1 MNCHTHLALSSLAGD
16 ASHSTDQPGGRE
28 HGQVRPAIISSKDI
42 PKNRVTNKAEYAN
55 TQQGLPDYWNILS
68 RLLDM
73 QGFWLEGFILPKSN
87 KEWVLTFNF

>member
-1 MNCHTHLALSSLAGD
+1 M
-16 ASHSTDQPGGRE
+16 DQPGGRE

-42 PKNRVTNKAEYAN
+42 LENRATSKAEYAN

-87 KEWVLTFNF
+87 NE